1 MRAAI
6 YARVLPAALGILA
19 LATSAS
25 AECAWVLWQRVDS
38 FDSRGALV
46 SSPTDLGAT
55 YTTSAECITAID
67 GLEHRRQRGQAVV
80 MRDAQTRLIVMF
92 RDENQAITKSLSFLC
107 APDTVDPRG
116 PKGK

>member
-1 MRAAI
+1 MVTAI
-6 YARVLPAALGILA
+6 CARILVGTLGLLT

-46 SSPTDLGAT
+46 SSPTDVGAT
-55 YTTSAECITAID
+55 YTTAAECITAID
-67 GLEHRRQRGQAVV
+67 GLERRRQSPHSVL
-80 MRDAQTRLIVMF
+80 MRDARTRLIVMF
-92 RDENQAITKSLSFLC
+92 RDNNQTVTKSRSFLC

>member
-1 MRAAI
+1 MKAGL
-6 YARVLPAALGILA
+6 YARFLLTTCWLLA

-25 AECAWVLWQRVDS
+25 AECACALWQRVDS

-46 SSPTDLGAT
+46 SSPTDVGAT

-67 GLEHRRQRGQAVV
+67 GLERRWQGGQAVA
-80 MRDAQTRLIVMF
+80 MRDARAKLIVMF
-92 RDENQAITKSLSFLC
+92 RDKNQTITKSLSFLC
-107 APDTVDPRG
+107 GPDTVDPRG